1 MTCNKTGGQAFGQC
15 ACSTTSDCPPSFT
28 CTEGICRNS
37 SATWAELYGCSGSYD
52 LSPYNPT
59 TTTTKDV
66 GMVCGCPSWSTAGTC
81 ITDNINREQVPAG
94 SSGIPTSTA
103 TPSTNNLFLAFHDS
117 CPYAYSYAYDDLAAT
132 YGCANNQS
140 TGPSYNITFCPGNGG
155 PTPTATATGTPT
167 ATPTA
172 TATATPTSSP
182 TATPTV
188 TATPTASPTVTRTP
202 TPTATATTTPSV
214 TPTATA
220 GTPTSTPS
228 ATPTIAPT
236 ATPTSTPATQ
246 GEAVVLSQAAST
258 VREIPP
264 SWAALAINLSAAMR
278 KGWSQSR

>member
-155 PTPTATATGTPT
+155 PTPTATAT
-167 ATPTA
+167 
-172 TATATPTSSP
+172 
-182 TATPTV
+182 
-188 TATPTASPTVTRTP
+188 
-202 TPTATATTTPSV
+202 TTPSV
-214 TPTATA
+214 TPTVTA